1 MLTVAPSGRTKLAVR
16 LDTPE
21 RFSTHSMVSGRV
33 ADELALE
40 NAVSKAGVMA

>member
-1 MLTVAPSGRTKLAVR
+1 MTVAPSGNTKLAVR
-16 LDTPE
+16 LDTPA

-40 NAVSKAGVMA
+40 KAVSNAGVIA